1 MSRCKFK
8 KRMLN
13 TLLIGMLASVS
24 VNAKTIDDKIAP
36 IINSI
41 DVEFNQD
48 KLGVDVV
55 VEASDEGSG
64 LSEFAIVSYITE
76 SNKENKMELKLID
89 GKYKGFLPTDAKTQS
104 MSISFIAI
112 GDKSNN
118 VSIQYNKNVHNVL
131 GNDLSSGDIDSGL
144 FVRDELPPTLKA
156 VNVEVDYNR
165 IEVTIDAT
173 DDGSGLFKEAYAV
186 YNVENGS
193 RKYEKKLTLD
203 LKDGK
208 YIGTMNT
215 AEVEGSGKL
224 SYIALVDR
232 YDNSMIVYNSKVHEV
247 LGQDLSD
254 GNFNTKVLVNDTIAP
269 VFKGIDVEVDEDIAY
284 ISVQAKDA
292 LSGLA
297 EAAIASY
304 VFESEID
311 GKVQYEEKVVLLERK
326 NDRYV
331 GEVDLTNMPSLGKL
345 NYLTLWDSKDN
356 VKIVYN
362 SQVHEVVG
370 INTNFADITR
380 FETNI
385 RIENISKEESFQLG
399 DDAEIN
405 IKLTNPTSENR
416 KITTKFVLY
425 DINNTMVQC
434 KESAIEIGSLEAKN
448 VKEVLS
454 IPEEG
459 YYKIK
464 VILLDS
470 ESGKAICNPIDID
483 VQ

>member
-1 MSRCKFK
+1 MSRCKFM
-8 KRMLN
+8 KRMLS

-41 DVEFNQD
+41 DVEFNQE
-48 KLGVDVV
+48 KLGVDVI

-64 LSEFAIVSYITE
+64 LSEVAVVSYITE
-76 SNKENKMELKLID
+76 GNKEKNIELKLID
-89 GKYKGFLPTDAKTQS
+89 DKYKGFLPVDAKDQS

-118 VSIQYNKNVHNVL
+118 VSVQYNKNVHNVL

-144 FVRDELPPTLKA
+144 FVRDELPPTLNA

-165 IEVTIDAT
+165 IEVNIDAT

-193 RKYEKKLTLD
+193 HKYEKKLTLD

-208 YIGTMNT
+208 YVGTMNT

-224 SYIALVDR
+224 SYIVLVDR

-254 GNFNTKVLVNDTIAP
+254 GNFNTKILVNDTIAP
-269 VFKGIDVEVDEDIAY
+269 VFKSIDVEVDEDMAY

-292 LSGLA
+292 LSGLS

-311 GKVQYEEKVVLLERK
+311 GKVQYEEKVVLLELK
-326 NDRYV
+326 DDRYV
-331 GEVDLTNMPSLGKL
+331 GELDLNDVSSLGKL
-345 NYLTLWDSKDN
+345 NYLTLWDVKDN

-362 SQVHEVVG
+362 SDVHNVVG

-380 FETNI
+380 FESGM
-385 RIENISKEESFQLG
+385 RVENISEKESFELG
-399 DDAEIN
+399 DNAEIN
-405 IKLTNPTSENR
+405 VKITNPTNEAR
-416 KITTKFVLY
+416 KITAKFVLY
-425 DINNTMVQC
+425 DTNNTIVEY
-434 KESAIEIGSLEAKN
+434 KESSVEINSLKSKN
-448 VKEVLS
+448 LKEVLN

-470 ESGKAICNPIDID
+470 ESGKSICDPINIE
-483 VQ
+483 VK